1 MTRSV
6 DRLYAREGKIPIHR
20 SVSARFQRHKAS
32 CCASKGANT
41 LGSGGLLEGLFT
53 ILVHQP
59 EHV

>member
-1 MTRSV
+1 MTRGV

-20 SVSARFQRHKAS
+20 SVSARFQRDKAC
-32 CCASKGANT
+32 CCASKSANT
-41 LGSGGLLEGLFT
+41 LGSDSLLEGLLT

>member
-20 SVSARFQRHKAS
+20 SVNARFQRHKAS
-32 CCASKGANT
+32 CYASKSATT
-41 LGSGGLLEGLFT
+41 LGSDSLLDGLFT